1 MLKDELED
9 LMGDEEDEEQRKRY
23 RGE

>member
-9 LMGDEEDEEQRKRY
+9 LINDEEDEEQRKQY